1 MTDTEPQ
8 TPTPTEQKKLDNRL
22 IDAACSGHTETVKL
36 LLASGADVHAKDDWA
51 LRLAA
56 SSGHTET
63 VQVVLASS
71 ANVHALDGE
80 ALVMAAWNGHTETVQ
95 TLLVAGAVVNAEGDL
110 ALRWAAFWGHT
121 ETVQVLAEHIFAP
134 ESWRGE
140 SRTEIEAGAT
150 ALYDTIKAENPAP
163 KRLRTAGAILFDCA
177 IDCWFQVRPPP
188 PKLSIS
194 PLPAQPR
201 PL

>member
-1 MTDTEPQ
+1 MTPK
-8 TPTPTEQKKLDNRL
+8 EQERLDNSL
-22 IDAACSGHTETVKL
+22 IDAAERGDTKAVQRLVAT
-36 LLASGADVHAKDDWA
+36 GANVHAWDDWA
-51 LRLAA
+51 LWQAA
-56 SSGHTET
+56 DAGHAET
-63 VQVVLASS
+63 VQVLLAHE
-71 ANVHALDGE
+71 ANVHAVKDL
-80 ALVMAAWNGHTETVQ
+80 ALRSAAKNGHSDTVKV
-95 TLLVAGAVVNAEGDL
+95 LLANSANVQAQDHY